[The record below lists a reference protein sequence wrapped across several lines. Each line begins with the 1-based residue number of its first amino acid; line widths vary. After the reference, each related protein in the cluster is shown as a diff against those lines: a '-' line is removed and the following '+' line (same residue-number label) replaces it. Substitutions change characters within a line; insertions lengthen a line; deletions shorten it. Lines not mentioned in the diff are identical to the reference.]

1 MEDYIKMGQIS
12 RVDERTIQ
20 EDKIFITKR
29 CENARN
35 NILKELYFLAL
46 ELSSKKDTAAELE
59 AEKKLE
65 EAIKRVQVSGEII
78 DLATDWYSEGKEA
91 GFVMG
96 FRMATKLLME
106 GLNGEAVL

>member
-1 MEDYIKMGQIS
+1 MGQIS
-12 RVDERTIQ
+12 RVAEKTIQ
-20 EDKIFITKR
+20 ENKIFITKR

-46 ELSSKKDTAAELE
+46 ELSSKDTAAELE

-65 EAIKRVQVSGEII
+65 EAVESVQVSNKII

>member
-1 MEDYIKMGQIS
+1 MEDYIKMIQNS
-12 RVDERTIQ
+12 RVVEKTI
-20 EDKIFITKR
+20 EENKIFITKR

-35 NILKELYFLAL
+35 NILKELYFLAV

-65 EAIKRVQVSGEII
+65 EAVESVQVSSEII
-78 DLATDWYSEGKEA
+78 DLATDWYNEGKEA

>member
-1 MEDYIKMGQIS
+1 MGQIS
-12 RVDERTIQ
+12 RVAEKVIK
-20 EDKIFITKR
+20 ENEIFIAKR

-46 ELSSKKDTAAELE
+46 ELSSKNDTAAELE

-65 EAIKRVQVSGEII
+65 EAVESVQVGNKII

>member
-1 MEDYIKMGQIS
+1 MGQIS
-12 RVDERTIQ
+12 RVVEKAIK
-20 EDKIFITKR
+20 ENEIFIAKR

-46 ELSSKKDTAAELE
+46 ELSSKNDTAAELE

-65 EAIKRVQVSGEII
+65 EAVESVQVSDKII